1 MNKLISRRA
10 TLHAIASTTALVS
23 LLAGTTLLSGCN
35 NPPSTI
41 KIGVAQPLSGN
52 LAALGQD
59 LLNGVKLAVDELN
72 KEGFKIKGKP
82 VTIEI
87 VAMDDRSDP
96 AAGVDVAKQMVAA
109 GVVAVIGNLNSGV
122 SIPAA
127 PIYGAA
133 NIAQLAISTNPK
145 FTQLGLATTFRLVAN
160 DNLQARAIGSF
171 AANQLN
177 ASKFAIVDDGTTYG
191 KGLAEGA
198 AVELKKAKKEVVVT
212 YSSDDKTTAFDDLAV
227 KIKAGGVEV
236 VVSTQGDFQILAL
249 LEALKKID
257 YTSIS
262 ILGGDTIKTTNML
275 KGIGMVKGLYAT
287 SPILDAKEFV
297 TGPQFLTNYRAAFK
311 VDPAYGGHYTYDAM
325 HVLAGAMK
333 RAESTDAKKITETL
347 RTLDGYAPITGSMKW
362 DAVGEQ
368 RYGVVGV
375 YSARGGNWEL
385 QLRSDRW

>member
-1 MNKLISRRA
+1 MHQFSANRRLSLIAMACSLA
-10 TLHAIASTTALVS
+10 AGAS
-23 LLAGTTLLSGCN
+23 LLSGCDSA
-35 NPPSTI
+35 PTTV

-87 VAMDDRSDP
+87 VVMDDKSDP
-96 AAGVDVAKQMVAA
+96 AVGVDVAKQMVQA
-109 GVVAVIGNLNSGV
+109 GVSAVIGNLNSGV

-127 PIYGAA
+127 PIYGEAK
-133 NIAQLAISTNPK
+133 IAQLAISTNPK
-145 FTQLGLATTFRLVAN
+145 FTQLGLPTTFRLVAN
-160 DNLQARAIGSF
+160 DTLQARAIGSF

-177 ASKFAIVDDGTTYG
+177 ASKFAVVDDGTTYG
-191 KGLAEGA
+191 KGLATGA
-198 AVELKKAKKEVVVT
+198 AAELKKANKEIVVT
-212 YSSDDKTTAFDDLAV
+212 YSTDDKSTKMEELAA
-227 KIKAGGVEV
+227 KLKAGAVEV
-236 VVSTQGDFQILAL
+236 IVSTQGDFQILAL
-249 LEALKKID
+249 LEELKKIE
-257 YTSIS
+257 YTNI
-262 ILGGDTIKTTNML
+262 IVLGGDTIKSTAML

-297 TGPQFLTNYRAAFK
+297 TGVQFLEKYRAAFK
-311 VDPAYGGHYTYDAM
+311 IEPAYGGHYSYDAM
-325 HVLAGAMK
+325 YVLAGAMR
-333 RAESTDAKKITETL
+333 RAESVKAEKITETL
-347 RTLDGYAPITGSMKW
+347 RTLDGYAPVTGSMKW

-375 YSARGGNWEL
+375 YSARAGAWEL